1 MLGITTDKRFV
12 SVTAARQAGKSL
24 ATSIFCTAVMLACPD
39 VDIGLYASKLGQAGL
54 IQSNVIENFKLLK
67 RRIYIC
73 KAEGTRTRTHANVR
87 TSSPPSTK
95 ASSRSPTAPPSSL
108 PSAPIQ

>member
-73 KAEGTRTRTHANVR
+73 KAEGIHTRASIPHL
-87 TSSPPSTK
+87 PQKK
-95 ASSRSPTAPPSSL
+95 ASSHLPMAPPSNP
-108 PSAPIQ
+108 PSAPIR